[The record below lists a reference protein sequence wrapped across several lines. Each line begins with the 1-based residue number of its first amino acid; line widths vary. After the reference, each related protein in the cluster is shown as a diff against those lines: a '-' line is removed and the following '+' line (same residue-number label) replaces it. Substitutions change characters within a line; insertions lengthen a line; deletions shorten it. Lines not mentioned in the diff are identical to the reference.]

1 MFERRIGHGHD
12 QLVRRLAVRLN
23 NNGAIFALGHIEQ
36 GPEPL
41 EREPL
46 VAKINRG
53 DRAAGDAD
61 DLLILLRAEQERRG
75 WRRNSDPRLEDKVRA
90 QQEKKDKQKDHVD
103 EREHDEPAEIILLG
117 AAELHICAPLLSI
130 LRVFATANPSFGGS
144 I

>member
-53 DRAAGDAD
+53 DRARENKSRGP
-61 DLLILLRAEQERRG
+61 RR
-75 WRRNSDPRLEDKVRA
+75 R
-90 QQEKKDKQKDHVD
+90 
-103 EREHDEPAEIILLG
+103 
-117 AAELHICAPLLSI
+117 
-130 LRVFATANPSFGGS
+130 
-144 I
+144 